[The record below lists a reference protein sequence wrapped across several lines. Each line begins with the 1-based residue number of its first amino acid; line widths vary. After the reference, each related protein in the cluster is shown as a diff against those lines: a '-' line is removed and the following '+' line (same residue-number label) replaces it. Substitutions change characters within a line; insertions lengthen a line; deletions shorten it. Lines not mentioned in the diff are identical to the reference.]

1 MNRDEIPPAIRKLLA
16 AALTAGGIACAGT
29 WSSPGAVPG
38 TPAPAQPAG
47 GTASPPPARTP
58 DAVEPAEVHQT
69 IEADDS
75 LRAVAA
81 QILADS
87 LTRDSLRLDSL
98 RADSLRADSIRR
110 ARR

>member
-29 WSSPGAVPG
+29 WSSPGPAAG

-47 GTASPPPARTP
+47 TAAPAPASSPA
-58 DAVEPAEVHQT
+58 AVEPAEAYQT
-69 IEADDS
+69 VGRDDS

-81 QILADS
+81 KILADS
-87 LTRDSLRLDSL
+87 LRRDSLRLDSL
-98 RADSLRADSIRR
+98 KADSARR
-110 ARR
+110 ARPR

>member
-29 WSSPGAVPG
+29 WSAPGATPG

-47 GTASPPPARTP
+47 AAPAPPPARTP
-58 DAVEPAEVHQT
+58 DAVEPAEAYQT
-69 IEADDS
+69 VEADDS

-87 LTRDSLRLDSL
+87 LRRDSL

-110 ARR
+110 APPR

>member
-16 AALTAGGIACAGT
+16 AALTAGGIACAAT
-29 WSSPGAVPG
+29 WSAPGASPG
-38 TPAPAQPAG
+38 TPASAQPAG
-47 GTASPPPARTP
+47 GAPAPARSP
-58 DAVEPAEVHQT
+58 DAVEPAEAHQT
-69 IEADDS
+69 VEADDS

-87 LTRDSLRLDSL
+87 LRRDSL

-110 ARR
+110 ARRP